1 MTRRHFLPFA
11 FLLLASALWLG
22 GPALGAQEPAP
33 AAHETQTAPEP
44 AAQETTVHE
53 ASTHETGQHEAAGQH
68 EAGGHH
74 GPVIKLFGMN
84 LGPFGQFM
92 VKVFNFAVFFFGL
105 FFLLKGALGSAFK
118 ARTQELKEQLSQ
130 AERDQAEGEAQIREL
145 ETRMAG
151 LQQELDGIMVK
162 AEEEAELEKRR
173 ILEGA
178 RQEAEQIL
186 AQTRQEIDYQK
197 RLAEQ
202 ELRALVAE
210 LAVQGA
216 TERLQSR
223 VQGATAEQV
232 LDRSIEQVG
241 GAK

>member
-1 MTRRHFLPFA
+1 MMRRPSLPIA
-11 FLLLASALWLG
+11 YLILAIALWLG
-22 GPALGAQEPAP
+22 GPALRAQEHAAP
-33 AAHETQTAPEP
+33 AVQETHAPEAAEGHAQAAPAHEGAAP
-44 AAQETTVHE
+44 HE
-53 ASTHETGQHEAAGQH
+53 AS
-68 EAGGHH
+68 GHH
-74 GPVIKLFGMN
+74 GPEIKLFGMS

-92 VKVFNFAVFFFGL
+92 VKLFNFAVFFFGL

-118 ARTQELKEQLSQ
+118 ARTKALQDQLSQ
-130 AERDQAEGEAQIREL
+130 AERDQAQGQAQLQEL
-145 ETRMAG
+145 EAKMAG

-162 AEEEAELEKRR
+162 ADAEAESEKQR
-173 ILEGA
+173 ILEAA
-178 RQEAEQIL
+178 RQEADQIL
-186 AQTRQEIDYQK
+186 AQTRQEIEYQK

-216 TERLQSR
+216 TERLRIR